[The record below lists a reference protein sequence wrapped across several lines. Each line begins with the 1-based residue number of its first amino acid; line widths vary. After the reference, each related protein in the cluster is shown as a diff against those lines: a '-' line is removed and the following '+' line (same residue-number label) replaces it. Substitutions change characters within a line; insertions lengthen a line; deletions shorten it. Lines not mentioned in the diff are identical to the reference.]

1 MQEKRPPQL
10 ERAGKGR
17 KFAGKT
23 AARMLD
29 VVKLL
34 VVTFDLVDDG
44 AVELGVGGSQVLQ
57 VPGGMLSAWG

>member
-1 MQEKRPPQL
+1 MQAQ
-10 ERAGKGR
+10 

-23 AARMLD
+23 AARVLD

-44 AVELGVGGSQVLQ
+44 AVELGVGSGQVLQ
-57 VPGGMLSAWG
+57 IPIVIR